1 MCWDF
6 VQNETQVIEV
16 TYFGKQTYLLSDT
29 QPFLMFLT
37 DNTLH
42 LILRFSR
49 EKVEVK
55 KIEKKKIILFCK
67 SRLLKKLA
75 SIRVDQVFLFSS
87 QFNLNL

>member
-49 EKVEVK
+49 EKAEVK
-55 KIEKKKIILFCK
+55 KIEKKNHSLLQKQIIEEI
-67 SRLLKKLA
+67 S
-75 SIRVDQVFLFSS
+75 
-87 QFNLNL
+87 

>member
-1 MCWDF
+1 MEKCGDF
-6 VQNETQVIEV
+6 VQNETQVIQV
-16 TYFGKQTYLLSDT
+16 TYFGKQMYLLSDT

-42 LILRFSR
+42 LFLKIFKRKSGD
-49 EKVEVK
+49 EKDRK
-55 KIEKKKIILFCK
+55 KIIILFCK

-87 QFNLNL
+87 QF

>member
-49 EKVEVK
+49 EKAEVK
-55 KIEKKKIILFCK
+55 KIEKKKNHSLLQKQIIEEI
-67 SRLLKKLA
+67 S
-75 SIRVDQVFLFSS
+75 
-87 QFNLNL
+87 